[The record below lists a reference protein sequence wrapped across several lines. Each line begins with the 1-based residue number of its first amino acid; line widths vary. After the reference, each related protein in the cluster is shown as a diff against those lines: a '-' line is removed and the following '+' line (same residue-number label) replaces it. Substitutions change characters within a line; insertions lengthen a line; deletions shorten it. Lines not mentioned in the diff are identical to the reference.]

1 MKLGMPTED
10 AQVMVRNP
18 CDLVWQ
24 NFQCDGQGQ
33 ITGLAFM
40 GMASPGQVPAELAQ
54 LQHLRY
60 IHLRGNSLSR
70 EILRELGELQNLQEL
85 WLSHNHLTGELPA
98 GLGRLGELL
107 VLDVSRNRLS
117 GEIPRELG
125 LIQGLRVLDVS
136 GNQLTGAVPQEV
148 CRLQR
153 LRILLLQK
161 NFLQQLPPVIDM
173 PALEVFDASS
183 NSLKGELGLGML
195 RSVDHLER
203 LDLSHNLLM
212 GSISAF
218 VSAFCALQSVFAG
231 GMLKELRLNHNRLS
245 GEIPS
250 CLLQLRDLEF
260 LTLND
265 NKLYGALPDI
275 TASQLTVLALHRNG
289 LTGVLPE
296 SFWALANNFLALMF
310 DELSGSLEAM
320 MPNDRR
326 AVEMNCPKSLKAC
339 SAIGSSKLT
348 LHHNRFACAVPES
361 IRGNMLGNGQELLA
375 SWISEEELQPFLY
388 YSPRVLESSLLVLAG
403 FLALLF
409 AGILCGRRLMRRLS
423 TEYRSFDLGSRAH
436 VASSSFAV
444 MRSSCCALLLSS
456 PLLLIFCFGGRY
468 YDCSPPLWQ
477 TTIASLKAE
486 SVFPELGVVACW
498 CAMQL
503 LFRSLILGIRSKAG
517 PAEGLAERGMARAAV
532 WLLWICIVSILSLP
546 SVFFTF
552 AQSVPAQNVWDL
564 DDGTLRLFHATAPVQ
579 AVLIDMVLAWPVSTT
594 FSGLTG
600 IRADRL
606 LMTFRLFSAWL
617 LAALTTLAFNENCY
631 GGWKLAWKVCQEGS
645 EEHDKFTWKI
655 FEEEILNTQRDI
667 CSFGGAFWL
676 EDGCSRA
683 IVGGLTPFL
692 LKKLLVRSTMQPLI
706 LGVLWRFS
714 RLEPLGPEGQW
725 DPAKGRHRK
734 LLGIWPN
741 TTGSL
746 LPLRQMALLTTEMEI
761 LIFWSPLSPLL
772 CIAILTAAAT
782 NLLMFNLGID
792 CFGVCLPSDEMNE
805 GAGLSS
811 TYLSLTLWAASFFQL
826 WHSFSAGMAGRFV
839 LLAFTVTVMGPWA
852 KRFLPVRTVKQALW
866 LGPPETGDDRR
877 DDAGREARRGIAFSR
892 RRRMRLCHYAGS
904 VCGPFSHLL
913 TS

>member
-1 MKLGMPTED
+1 
-10 AQVMVRNP
+10 
-18 CDLVWQ
+18 
-24 NFQCDGQGQ
+24 
-33 ITGLAFM
+33 
-40 GMASPGQVPAELAQ
+40 
-54 LQHLRY
+54 
-60 IHLRGNSLSR
+60 
-70 EILRELGELQNLQEL
+70 
-85 WLSHNHLTGELPA
+85 
-98 GLGRLGELL
+98 
-107 VLDVSRNRLS
+107 
-117 GEIPRELG
+117 
-125 LIQGLRVLDVS
+125 
-136 GNQLTGAVPQEV
+136 
-148 CRLQR
+148 
-153 LRILLLQK
+153 
-161 NFLQQLPPVIDM
+161 
-173 PALEVFDASS
+173 
-183 NSLKGELGLGML
+183 
-195 RSVDHLER
+195 
-203 LDLSHNLLM
+203 
-212 GSISAF
+212 
-218 VSAFCALQSVFAG
+218 
-231 GMLKELRLNHNRLS
+231 
-245 GEIPS
+245 
-250 CLLQLRDLEF
+250 
-260 LTLND
+260 
-265 NKLYGALPDI
+265 
-275 TASQLTVLALHRNG
+275 
-289 LTGVLPE
+289 
-296 SFWALANNFLALMF
+296 
-310 DELSGSLEAM
+310 M

-692 LKKLLVRSTMQPLI
+692 LKLLVRSTMQPLI

-866 LGPPETGDDRR
+866 LGPPETGCDSATTQVLPGKNRF
-877 DDAGREARRGIAFSR
+877 E
-892 RRRMRLCHYAGS
+892 
-904 VCGPFSHLL
+904 
-913 TS
+913 